1 MKIVNFVRKEES
13 AMPGSMQYIKKFGN
27 VSFTEMPFCDADNI
41 ALCEVF
47 YMPFDKVVSES
58 FTEEPRNFDEVCR
71 AMFSYNGNR
80 HRAPG
85 LVLRRGISVKMM
97 EMAKQ
102 KRYAEMKVVACTEV
116 FKTNPAVQF
125 GAATFILPDGT
136 LVVAFRGTDDS
147 IVGWKEDFD
156 IFLKRSI
163 PSHRLSVE
171 YLENVAK
178 HFDGDIIVMGHS
190 KGGNVALYAG
200 LNCCEKTRAR
210 IKCLYNDEGPGF
222 FDNSPYRTKTYKDLL
237 PRYRHFI
244 PSASFIGVLLA
255 IDKDYSVVKS
265 SRLLGP
271 MQHDLST
278 WQIVDGDVRLLPS
291 VSKLA
296 KINELILSGIIYRMN
311 REQAENFGRVAD
323 AVVGGMGQ
331 ENLLGVS
338 KHVPSVVKGAVQ
350 SWKELDEEAKQ
361 ELKETFVGTGEI
373 IKGSVKLVVNEKNEE
388 NVQEALEELGS
399 QGVTVP
405 VTQ

>member
-1 MKIVNFVRKEES
+1 
-13 AMPGSMQYIKKFGN
+13 
-27 VSFTEMPFCDADNI
+27 
-41 ALCEVF
+41 
-47 YMPFDKVVSES
+47 
-58 FTEEPRNFDEVCR
+58 
-71 AMFSYNGNR
+71 
-80 HRAPG
+80 
-85 LVLRRGISVKMM
+85 
-97 EMAKQ
+97 
-102 KRYAEMKVVACTEV
+102 
-116 FKTNPAVQF
+116 
-125 GAATFILPDGT
+125 
-136 LVVAFRGTDDS
+136 
-147 IVGWKEDFD
+147 
-156 IFLKRSI
+156 
-163 PSHRLSVE
+163 
-171 YLENVAK
+171 
-178 HFDGDIIVMGHS
+178 MGHS

-222 FDNSPYRTKTYKDLL
+222 FDNSPYRTKAYKDLL

-323 AVVGGMGQ
+323 AVVDGMGQ

-338 KHVPSVVKGAVQ
+338 KHVPSVVKGAVR